1 RPCPQDRAG
10 AQQGGAGKKKKK
22 KRDSK
27 RGSTRRPGGCQ
38 ETMFTLLALSCT
50 DPAYC
55 PPESYQITGYHTTPA
70 MSDPYR

>member
-1 RPCPQDRAG
+1 MESYLAP
-10 AQQGGAGKKKKK
+10 KL
-22 KRDSK
+22 RDSK
-27 RGSTRRPGGCQ
+27 RGSTRRADCQ

-55 PPESYQITGYHTTPA
+55 PPDSYQITGYHTTPA